1 MSNLSEA
8 FNQAFLDELFPESR
22 TNDFFE
28 ALFGDAEE
36 GAYTI
41 RLSFQSAQKNTLLF
55 HFELHQRGQ
64 QCLRCNLTT
73 GLPQVFQRH
82 PIIGANKLAETFAKK
97 AGFAEFSWRIGATV
111 QLSEQL
117 HYMPFYVEAK

>member
-1 MSNLSEA
+1 MNFTEE
-8 FNQAFLDELFPESR
+8 FNTTFTDELFPESR
-22 TNDFFE
+22 TNEFFE

-41 RLSFQSAQKNTLLF
+41 KLRFHASKANTLLF

-73 GLPQVFQRH
+73 GLPAVFQRH
-82 PIIGANKLAETFAKK
+82 PLIGAQKLAESIAKK
-97 AGFAEFSWRIGATV
+97 AGFSEFSWRLGATV
-111 QLSEQL
+111 QQSEQL
-117 HYMPFYVEAK
+117 HYIPFYIEGK